1 MTDALS
7 QNVRKLLRIFPMK
20 RIICLYIVAFMCS
33 EKQEN
38 YSLNFYS
45 PEQKLPG
52 SWSKTFWNPKLILSN
67 RTKKEQSSLSLRD
80 SSAVHFPTLSPY
92 LSLAGQGTYR
102 SSHLSLLAQSI
113 WMNLQMFCHCQST
126 VFTRISAAAAY
137 LIFHFSGAALIQGR
151 CLFEGAAYLISLLQ
165 QLEGRERGRLVLL

>member
-92 LSLAGQGTYR
+92 LSLAGQGTYMYR

-126 VFTRISAAAAY
+126 VFTWISAAA
-137 LIFHFSGAALIQGR
+137 LIQFFVSR
-151 CLFEGAAYLISLLQ
+151 VRRLFKGGAYSKAPLI
-165 QLEGRERGRLVLL
+165 